1 MVRKVNVVPH
11 NPNWAAQ
18 YKIEADR
25 IWAALNSE
33 IINIHHIGS
42 TAIPGISAKPVLDLL
57 IEVISLER
65 IDQLDE
71 VMIALGYKPKGEF
84 GVPRRRFFTKN
95 DARRIR
101 THHLHMFELGDS
113 ELARHLNF
121 RDYMIAHRAEAKR
134 YSQLKEKLAAQFPD
148 DMDAYIAGKDVFI
161 KACDHRAKIWRAA
174 ADT

>member
-18 YKIEADR
+18 FQSEADR
-25 IWAALNSE
+25 IRAALNSE

-71 VMIALGYKPKGEF
+71 VMIGLGYKPKGEF
-84 GVPRRRFFTKN
+84 GLPRRRFFTKN
-95 DARRIR
+95 NARHIR
-101 THHLHMFELGDS
+101 THHLHMFEQGDS
-113 ELARHLNF
+113 ELARHLDF
-121 RDYMIAHRAEAKR
+121 RDYMLAHPAEAKR
-134 YSQLKEKLAAQFPD
+134 YGQLKEKLAAQFPD
-148 DMDAYIAGKDVFI
+148 DMDAYIAGKDAFI
-161 KACDHRAKIWRAA
+161 KECDRRAKVWRAA
-174 ADT
+174 ADP